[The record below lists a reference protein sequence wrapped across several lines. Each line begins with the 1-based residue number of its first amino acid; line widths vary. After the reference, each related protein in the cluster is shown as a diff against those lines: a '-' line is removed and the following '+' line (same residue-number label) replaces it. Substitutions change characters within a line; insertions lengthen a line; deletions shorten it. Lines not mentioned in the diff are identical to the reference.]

1 MPANPRHDQIITLIR
16 KLRKVSVHDLTERMG
31 VSRVTIRKD
40 LSFLE
45 EKGILIRTH
54 GGAMLAENQQKDK
67 QFSIRGETV
76 IQEKTGIACKARD
89 MVLEGDTIFLDAGST
104 TAVLAR
110 ELRGKNIRV
119 ITNSLDIM
127 NILAGEPDIT
137 LISLGGN
144 FRMEAGSFIGPLA
157 ENTVRQFRIDIAFLG
172 ASAFSSDGTFASHN
186 IIESQLK
193 STVLKNSRR
202 KVILSDS
209 SKFGKDA
216 FSIFAGPKDID
227 ILITDLVFKGKEGFL
242 SLGIEVITA

>member
-127 NILAGEPDIT
+127 NILAGEP
-137 LISLGGN
+137 
-144 FRMEAGSFIGPLA
+144 
-157 ENTVRQFRIDIAFLG
+157 
-172 ASAFSSDGTFASHN
+172 N

-227 ILITDLVFKGKEGFL
+227 ILITDSVFKGKEGFL